1 MKLRLFGAAFAAL
14 VTFNSANATVYNINE
29 VINVASS
36 VVGTLTTDGFIGSL
50 TDPTHI
56 VDWNLTVTAN
66 TVSGNLFGPSSG
78 NNSTVTSLLGP
89 ALVASATDLT
99 FNFVSL
105 TASEFRIESSNVS
118 WLFEAY
124 ANPIFG
130 QEFVTIDTIDFGT
143 LGGTREFQRF
153 VGDWCSNGNISN
165 TASGRASA
173 LRWWPR
179 RIGSARLAQ
188 EAEADRLI
196 SLFVANQPSGESSG
210 LFC

>member
-105 TASEFRIESSNVS
+105 TASEFRIQSSNVS

-143 LGGTREFQRF
+143 LGGTRNFSDSS
-153 VGDWCSNGNISN
+153 VIGVA
-165 TASGRASA
+165 TATSA
-173 LRWWPR
+173 TPLPAALPLFAGGLGALGLLGWR
-179 RIGSARLAQ
+179 RKRKQIA
-188 EAEADRLI
+188 
-196 SLFVANQPSGESSG
+196 
-210 LFC
+210 